1 MGRQCRRLLFRVII
15 GIPIVWFSVVG
26 FMVVMSGGGIPSP
39 HAYPRNMHQQ
49 TGPAAQGQ
57 PVIERPNFDQLRFQQ
72 RMQEDARLEIA
83 RLDAK
88 RRIQKEMVVSIT
100 TRTPAMHIEQD
111 KEPSVDRAPPDAPG
125 EQGRAVSIDKE
136 KLSAA
141 ERAKFEEGWNHN
153 AFNEY
158 ASNMISLH
166 RSLPDVRDVE
176 CLDIKYHTVLPDTS
190 VIVVFHNEAWSVL
203 LRTVYSVLDRTPAKL
218 LKEIIL
224 VDDASTFDHLHK
236 RLDDYVAIKF
246 KKVKVVRA
254 PQREGL
260 IRARLLGAS
269 VATGD
274 VLTFLDSH
282 CEATKGWLEPLLDR
296 IAQNWSNV
304 VTPVIDVIEDGTFK
318 FLYGSAKTTS
328 VGGFDW
334 NLQFNWH
341 GIPEEE
347 RLRRETPVSPI
358 RSPTMAGGLFSIDR
372 KYFNHIGTYD
382 RGMEIWGGENLEM
395 SFRVWMCG
403 GTLEI
408 IPCSHVGHIFRKR
421 SPYSWKSGV
430 NVVKKNS
437 VRLAEVWLDDYKKY
451 YYERYNNNL
460 GEYGDVS
467 ERKALRKRLQCKTF
481 DWYIKNIY
489 PSLFIPGE
497 AMASGEIQNEVEA
510 QCLDS
515 PVDKNAHNKPV
526 KLWPCHKQGGNQY
539 WMLSK
544 EGEIRR
550 DEACMDFAGQFLM
563 IYPCHGMKGN
573 QHWEYTK
580 SNELRHYHSGLCIEL
595 TKDQKIKMKTCD
607 GSTRQ
612 KWLWHRQIPDSEKKK
627 RAGGAR

>member
-1 MGRQCRRLLFRVII
+1 MGRQCRRLLFKVVI
-15 GIPIVWFSVVG
+15 GIPIVWFSVIG
-26 FMVVMSGGGIPSP
+26 FMVVLSGGGIPSP
-39 HAYPRNMHQQ
+39 HGDVQGLSLHHE
-49 TGPAAQGQ
+49 TGPVRPQ
-57 PVIERPNFDQLRFQQ
+57 PVIEKPNFDQLRFQQ
-72 RMQEDARLEIA
+72 KMQEDARVDLALHEQM
-83 RLDAK
+83 RRSQKK
-88 RRIQKEMVVSIT
+88 RIFSLT
-100 TRTPAMHIEQD
+100 TRNARPQINSEGTA
-111 KEPSVDRAPPDAPG
+111 APDAPG
-125 EQGRAVSIDKE
+125 EQGRAVNINKE
-136 KLSAA
+136 KLSSA
-141 ERAKFEEGWNHN
+141 ERIKFELGWNHN

-166 RSLPDVRDVE
+166 RSLPEVRDVE
-176 CLDIKYHTVLPDTS
+176 CLDIKYRSELPDTS
-190 VIVVFHNEAWSVL
+190 VIVVFHNEAWTVL
-203 LRTVYSVLDRTPAKL
+203 LRTVYSVIDRTPPKL
-218 LKEIIL
+218 LREIIL

-236 RLDDYVAIKF
+236 RLEDYIAIKL
-246 KKVKVVRA
+246 KKVKIVRA

-269 VATGD
+269 VAKGD

-296 IAQNWSNV
+296 IADDWSNV

-318 FLYGSAKTTS
+318 YLYGSAKSTS

-341 GIPEEE
+341 GIPEAE
-347 RLRRETPVSPI
+347 RLRRKTPVSPI
-358 RSPTMAGGLFSIDR
+358 RSPTMAGGLFSMDR
-372 KYFNHIGTYD
+372 KYFNHLGTYD

-437 VRLAEVWLDDYKKY
+437 IRLAEVWLDEYKKY

-460 GEYGDVS
+460 GDYGDVS
-467 ERKALRKRLQCKTF
+467 ERKELRKKLKCKSF

-497 AMASGEIQNEVEA
+497 AMASGEIQNGAEPK
-510 QCLDS
+510 CLDS
-515 PVDKNAHNKPV
+515 AIDKSAHNKPV

-550 DEACMDFAGQFLM
+550 DEACMDYAGQFLM

-573 QHWEYTK
+573 QHWVYTEK
-580 SNELRHYHSGLCIEL
+580 QELKHQHTSLCIEL
-595 TKDQKIKMKTCD
+595 TKDEQIKMKPCD
-607 GSTRQ
+607 GSIRQ
-612 KWLWHRQIPDSEKKK
+612 RWNWQRQTPDSQKKLL
-627 RAGGAR
+627 GGAR